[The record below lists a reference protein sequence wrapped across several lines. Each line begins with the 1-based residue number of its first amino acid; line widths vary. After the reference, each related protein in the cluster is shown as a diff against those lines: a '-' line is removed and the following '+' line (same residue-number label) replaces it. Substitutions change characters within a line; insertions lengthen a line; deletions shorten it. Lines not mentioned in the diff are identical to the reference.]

1 MEGFRNTSVGYQ
13 VQAAPFVVKTYEM
26 VNDPRTDC
34 LIRWGKG
41 NNSFLVGNPSD
52 FSQFLLPTYFKHSN
66 FASFVRQLNT
76 YVGVA
81 SSVSLPA
88 GDPSKSHL
96 LLIMSVFYCCVQGF
110 RKVDPD
116 RWEFAHHLFLRGQ
129 IHLLPHIIRR
139 SKKSHVGLCAGS
151 SSSRSGETKG
161 DVEGE
166 AEKTL
171 LQELYRLRQEQRAI
185 DEELQVMSRRL
196 QATERRPHQMMS
208 FLIKMAEDPE
218 SLSGL
223 VISKKQQSAAAKKR
237 RLAAAAHAIND
248 GVFLLPSLLV
258 PGTEQTVIEPFGT
271 GSDRMSIEEVKPF
284 AFVPDVSVIH
294 SYDAELGSLAA
305 APEASIIGS
314 NPASGISFLPD
325 FALSTRSSSSE
336 TTTAAA
342 AFPFSLL
349 GHGFC

>member
-1 MEGFRNTSVGYQ
+1 MEEIRNTSVGYQ
-13 VQAAPFVVKTYEM
+13 VQAAPFVAKTYEM

-41 NNSFLVGNPSD
+41 NNSFVVVNPSD
-52 FSQFLLPTYFKHSN
+52 FSQFLLPSYFKHSN
-66 FASFVRQLNT
+66 FSSFVRQLNT
-76 YVGVA
+76 Y
-81 SSVSLPA
+81 
-88 GDPSKSHL
+88 
-96 LLIMSVFYCCVQGF
+96 GF

-129 IHLLPHIIRR
+129 IHLLPHVIRR

-151 SSSRSGETKG
+151 SSSSISGEEKG

-166 AEKTL
+166 VEKTL
-171 LQELYRLRQEQRAI
+171 LQELYRLRQEQRAL
-185 DEELQVMSRRL
+185 DDELQVMSRRL

-218 SLSGL
+218 SFSGL

-237 RLAAAAHAIND
+237 RLVAAAAAPPAHAIND

-258 PGTEQTVIEPFGT
+258 PGTEQTVIETLGT

-284 AFVPDVSVIH
+284 AFVPDVSAIH
-294 SYDAELGSLAA
+294 SYDAELGGLAT
-305 APEASIIGS
+305 APEASIIGP
-314 NPASGISFLPD
+314 NHASGISFLPD
-325 FALSTRSSSSE
+325 FALSTTSSSSE
-336 TTTAAA
+336 TAAA
-342 AFPFSLL
+342 ASFPFSLL

>member
-1 MEGFRNTSVGYQ
+1 MEGIRNTSVGYQ
-13 VQAAPFVVKTYEM
+13 VQAAPFVAKTYEM

-41 NNSFLVGNPSD
+41 NNSFLVVNPSD
-52 FSQFLLPTYFKHSN
+52 FSQFLLPSYFKHSN
-66 FASFVRQLNT
+66 FSSFVRQLNT
-76 YVGVA
+76 Y
-81 SSVSLPA
+81 
-88 GDPSKSHL
+88 
-96 LLIMSVFYCCVQGF
+96 GF

-139 SKKSHVGLCAGS
+139 SKKSHVGVCAGS
-151 SSSRSGETKG
+151 SSISGEEKG

-171 LQELYRLRQEQRAI
+171 LQELYRLRQEQRAL

-196 QATERRPHQMMS
+196 QAAERRPHQMMS
-208 FLIKMAEDPE
+208 FLIKMGEDPE

-223 VISKKQQSAAAKKR
+223 VISEKQQSAAAKKR
-237 RLAAAAHAIND
+237 RLVAAAPPPPAHAIND

-258 PGTEQTVIEPFGT
+258 PGTEQTVIEPLGT

-284 AFVPDVSVIH
+284 AFVPDVSAIH
-294 SYDAELGSLAA
+294 SYDAELGSLAT
-305 APEASIIGS
+305 APEASIIGP

-336 TTTAAA
+336 TAAA
-342 AFPFSLL
+342 AASFTFSLL

>member
-1 MEGFRNTSVGYQ
+1 MEGFRKTSVGYQ

-76 YVGVA
+76 Y
-81 SSVSLPA
+81 
-88 GDPSKSHL
+88 
-96 LLIMSVFYCCVQGF
+96 GF

-208 FLIKMAEDPE
+208 FLVKMAEDPE

>member
-1 MEGFRNTSVGYQ
+1 MEGIRNTSVGYQ
-13 VQAAPFVVKTYEM
+13 VQAAPFVAKTYEM
-26 VNDPRTDC
+26 VNDQRTDC

-41 NNSFLVGNPSD
+41 NNSFVVVNPSD
-52 FSQFLLPTYFKHSN
+52 FSQFLLPSYFKHSN
-66 FASFVRQLNT
+66 FSSFVRQLNT
-76 YVGVA
+76 Y
-81 SSVSLPA
+81 
-88 GDPSKSHL
+88 
-96 LLIMSVFYCCVQGF
+96 GF

-129 IHLLPHIIRR
+129 IHLLPHITRR
-139 SKKSHVGLCAGS
+139 SKKSHVGLGAGS
-151 SSSRSGETKG
+151 SSSISGEEKG

-166 AEKTL
+166 VEKTL
-171 LQELYRLRQEQRAI
+171 LQELYRLRQEQRAL

-218 SLSGL
+218 SFSGL

-237 RLAAAAHAIND
+237 RLVAAAAAVAPPAHSIND

-258 PGTEQTVIEPFGT
+258 PGTEQTVIEPLGT

-284 AFVPDVSVIH
+284 AFAPDVSAIH
-294 SYDAELGSLAA
+294 SYGAELGSLAT
-305 APEASIIGS
+305 APEASIIGP
-314 NPASGISFLPD
+314 NHASGISFLPD
-325 FALSTRSSSSE
+325 FALSTTSSSSE
-336 TTTAAA
+336 TAAA
-342 AFPFSLL
+342 ASFPFSLL